1 MDLFQHEQ
9 RIRDI
14 ERLNF
19 LHSLDLLDSP
29 AEPAYDRLTKLA
41 SHIFGVPISLVSL
54 VDADRQYFKSF
65 VGLNGQEAETR
76 QTSLEYSFC
85 QYAVSSQEPLIV
97 NDASQHPILKESLGF
112 KELDVVAYA
121 GIPLVTSNGVALGAF
136 CIVENKPREWKPEE
150 IVILQDLAQAVMTE
164 IELRHEIVVRQKA
177 EEELKRQFDLMSS
190 VLAVNHALGETL
202 DVDYILRVGLEN
214 ALRLAQVEHGFLAL
228 MQDDVLRLA
237 ESAGPYSEADL
248 NQNLESDTGII
259 ARVVRTHLP
268 EWIEDVA
275 SDPDYVPFLPDTRS
289 KILIPMMSRGNMI
302 GLLNLESQRN
312 DKFSGELVNF
322 LILLVS
328 RIAVAVDNSHLLD
341 ALQRQLE
348 EMRQAN
354 EQLQH
359 LEQLKTD
366 MIRIAAHDLRNPIS
380 IINGYVHL
388 IQRTTSPATQEEV
401 APLIAPIAEAAARM
415 QAITSDVLS
424 LQRVEALAR
433 DSAVQVDLVAIVRK
447 AFTGLEKV
455 AHDKPLA
462 FTLNAPDTKID
473 VQAEGAYLTEAV
485 ANLINNAIKYT
496 PEGGAVEVSVCER
509 DGQAVFEVKDTGV
522 GIPEGEQ
529 KRLFQPF
536 ARVRTQETEDVE
548 GTGLGLYLVKRVVE
562 RFDGHMRFSSV
573 YRQGS
578 TFGFD
583 LPLVQLA

>member
-29 AEPAYDRLTKLA
+29 AEPAYDRLTHLA
-41 SHIFGVPISLVSL
+41 SRIFGVPISLVSL

-65 VGLNGQEAETR
+65 VGLKGEEARTR
-76 QTSLEYSFC
+76 QTTLEYSFC

-97 NDASQHPILKESLGF
+97 NDASQHPILKDSPGLT
-112 KELDVVAYA
+112 ELDVVAYA
-121 GIPLVTSNGVALGAF
+121 GIPLVTSDGVALGAF
-136 CIVENKPREWKPEE
+136 CIIENKPREWKTEE
-150 IVILQDLAQAVMTE
+150 IAILTDLAQAVMTE

-177 EEELKRQFDLMSS
+177 EEELQRQFDLMAS

-214 ALRLAQVEHGFLAL
+214 ALRLAPADHGFLAL
-228 MQDDVLRLA
+228 MQDGVLELA
-237 ESAGPYSEADL
+237 ESVGPYSEADL
-248 NQNLESDTGII
+248 NEKLSSNTGII

-268 EWIEDVA
+268 EWIEDVE
-275 SDPDYVPFLPDTRS
+275 SDPDYVPFLPDSRS
-289 KILIPMMSRGNMI
+289 KIVVPMMSRGHMV
-302 GLLNLESQRN
+302 GLLNLESRRN
-312 DKFSGELVNF
+312 DKFSGELFNF

-328 RIAVAVDNSHLLD
+328 RIAVAVDNAHLVD
-341 ALQRQLE
+341 ALQRQLG
-348 EMRQAN
+348 EMRQAH

-388 IQRTTSPATQEEV
+388 IQRTTSPATQQEV
-401 APLIAPIAEAAARM
+401 APLIVPIAEAAARM

-433 DSAVQVDLVAIVRK
+433 DSAITVDLVAIVQK
-447 AFTGLEKV
+447 AFDGLQKV
-455 AHDKPLA
+455 AQDKPLD
-462 FTLNAPDTKID
+462 FTLTVPDTKID

-496 PEGGAVEVSVCER
+496 PEGGSVTVSVCQQ
-509 DGQAVFEVKDTGV
+509 DGKAVFEVKDSGI
-522 GIPEGEQ
+522 GIPEAEQ

-536 ARVRTQETEDVE
+536 ARVRTRETEDVE

-573 YRQGS
+573 YHQGS

-583 LPLVQLA
+583 LPAVQTV

>member
-1 MDLFQHEQ
+1 
-9 RIRDI
+9 
-14 ERLNF
+14 
-19 LHSLDLLDSP
+19 
-29 AEPAYDRLTKLA
+29 
-41 SHIFGVPISLVSL
+41 
-54 VDADRQYFKSF
+54 
-65 VGLNGQEAETR
+65 
-76 QTSLEYSFC
+76 
-85 QYAVSSQEPLIV
+85 
-97 NDASQHPILKESLGF
+97 
-112 KELDVVAYA
+112 
-121 GIPLVTSNGVALGAF
+121 
-136 CIVENKPREWKPEE
+136 
-150 IVILQDLAQAVMTE
+150 
-164 IELRHEIVVRQKA
+164 
-177 EEELKRQFDLMSS
+177 
-190 VLAVNHALGETL
+190 
-202 DVDYILRVGLEN
+202 
-214 ALRLAQVEHGFLAL
+214 
-228 MQDDVLRLA
+228 
-237 ESAGPYSEADL
+237 
-248 NQNLESDTGII
+248 
-259 ARVVRTHLP
+259 
-268 EWIEDVA
+268 
-275 SDPDYVPFLPDTRS
+275 
-289 KILIPMMSRGNMI
+289 MSRGNMI